1 MPVLRTSVRK
11 RFTSRTEVRDTVKS
25 ILFIIKNHPP
35 MRRNSDY
42 LSEFEQEFEL
52 EFESD
57 TLNEDN
63 FELEN
68 DQFELNDEFELD
80 SEFDSE
86 YEDEF
91 EYQDENSYESRLYE
105 ILNSNHESE
114 LEFENSLN
122 EVLHEMEKDY
132 FFKSI
137 GKWVKN
143 QGGVKGLL
151 AKYGKKMPL
160 MSAVNAVSAASRGDF
175 RGALKSIAGNSLLK
189 TGLSMIPGGGV
200 AARGLDMANK
210 FMKEADEPAVPM
222 EKVKQIVAIGKDAYN
237 NLARNLVE
245 AQSPEE
251 VKSMGK
257 KAWQEAIQNIR
268 NVVKRRKGSGKGGG
282 SGTGMG
288 AGSGTGMGTGMGAST
303 GAGNGRK
310 TTVPFPKGSVVHV
323 YPDRVVIHKPS

>member
-1 MPVLRTSVRK
+1 
-11 RFTSRTEVRDTVKS
+11 
-25 ILFIIKNHPP
+25 

-52 EFESD
+52 ESD

-63 FELEN
+63 YELEN
-68 DQFELNDEFELD
+68 DQFELNDEFELENELDSEHD
-80 SEFDSE
+80 SEF
-86 YEDEF
+86 EF
-91 EYQDENSYESRLYE
+91 QDENSYESRLYE

-137 GKWVKN
+137 GKWVKK

-151 AKYGKKMPL
+151 AKYGKNMPL
-160 MSAVNAVSAASRGDF
+160 VSAANALSAASRGDF
-175 RGALKSIAGNSLLK
+175 RGALKSIAGNSLIK
-189 TGLSMIPGGGV
+189 TGLSFIPGGSV
-200 AARGLDMANK
+200 AAKGLDMANK
-210 FMKEADEPAVPM
+210 FMRETDEPAVPM
-222 EKVKQIVAIGKDAYN
+222 EKVKQIVAIGKDAYD
-237 NLARNLVE
+237 NLARNLVD

-257 KAWQEAIQNIR
+257 KAWQQAIQNIR
-268 NVVKRRKGSGKGGG
+268 KVAGRGKGGGKGGG

-288 AGSGTGMGTGMGAST
+288 AGNGSGM

-310 TTVPFPKGSVVHV
+310 TTIPLAKGSVVSV
-323 YPDRVVIHKPS
+323 YADRVVIHKPS

>member
-1 MPVLRTSVRK
+1 
-11 RFTSRTEVRDTVKS
+11 
-25 ILFIIKNHPP
+25 

-52 EFESD
+52 ELESD

-63 FELEN
+63 YELEN
-68 DQFELNDEFELD
+68 DQFELNDEFELENEFE
-80 SEFDSE
+80 SEHDG
-86 YEDEF
+86 EF
-91 EYQDENSYESRLYE
+91 EYHDENSYESRLYE

-122 EVLHEMEKDY
+122 EVFHEMEKDY

-137 GKWVKN
+137 GKWVKK

-151 AKYGKKMPL
+151 AKYGKKMPIV
-160 MSAVNAVSAASRGDF
+160 SAANALSAASRGDF
-175 RGALKSIAGNSLLK
+175 RGALKSIAGNGLLK

-210 FMKEADEPAVPM
+210 FLNEADEPAVPM
-222 EKVKQIVAIGKDAYN
+222 GKIKQMVAVGKDAYD
-237 NLARNLVE
+237 NLARNLVD

-257 KAWQEAIQNIR
+257 KAWQQAIQNFR
-268 NVVKRRKGSGKGGG
+268 KVAGTRRKGGGKGGSMSAG
-282 SGTGMG
+282 NGAGMG
-288 AGSGTGMGTGMGAST
+288 AD
-303 GAGNGRK
+303 NGRK
-310 TTVPFPKGSVVHV
+310 ITIPFPKGSVVNV

>member
-1 MPVLRTSVRK
+1 
-11 RFTSRTEVRDTVKS
+11 
-25 ILFIIKNHPP
+25 

-52 EFESD
+52 ELESD

-63 FELEN
+63 YELEN
-68 DQFELNDEFELD
+68 DQEFELNDAFELENELD
-80 SEFDSE
+80 SEFE
-86 YEDEF
+86 NEF

-105 ILNSNHESE
+105 ILNSNYESE
-114 LEFENSLN
+114 LEFENNLN

-137 GKWVKN
+137 GKWVKK

-160 MSAVNAVSAASRGDF
+160 VSAVNAVSAASRGDF
-175 RGALKSIAGNSLLK
+175 RGALKSIAGNGLLK
-189 TGLSMIPGGGV
+189 TGLSMIPGGGI

-210 FMKEADEPAVPM
+210 FMNEANEPAVPM

-257 KAWQEAIQNIR
+257 KAWQQAIQNIR
-268 NVVKRRKGSGKGGG
+268 KVVGRGKGGGKGGG

-288 AGSGTGMGTGMGAST
+288 VGSVTGMGAT
-303 GAGNGRK
+303 AGAGNGRK
-310 TTVPFPKGSVVHV
+310 TTIPFPKGSVVTV
-323 YPDRVVIHKPS
+323 YADRVVIHKPN